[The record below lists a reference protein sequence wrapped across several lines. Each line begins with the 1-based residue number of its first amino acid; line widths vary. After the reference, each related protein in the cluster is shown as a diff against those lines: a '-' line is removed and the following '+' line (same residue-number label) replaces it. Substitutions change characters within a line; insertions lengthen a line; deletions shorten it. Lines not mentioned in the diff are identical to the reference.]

1 MHKLR
6 NTIWIAMVL
15 VAGLLTAGCA
25 SNAIDDPDS
34 PNVVVT
40 VQTLTIPPITA
51 AEDPNNAGLCLF
63 TIADATATLRSQP
76 KSEPADNSPFNDTV
90 MESVTIVYTWDDGTP
105 MSPATFG
112 ISGTV
117 PVGGTASVLFPAV
130 AGGSLTSALAGHTAS
145 LALTFRGQ
153 TVSGDDVVIPT
164 GGSLTIT
171 GSCP

>member
-1 MHKLR
+1 MYKLR
-6 NTIWIAMVL
+6 NTIWIATVL
-15 VAGLLTAGCA
+15 LVGLMTAGCA

-40 VQTLTIPPITA
+40 VQTLTIPPVTA
-51 AEDPNNAGLCLF
+51 AEDPNNAGACLF
-63 TIADATATLRSQP
+63 TVADATATLRSQP

-90 MESVTIVYTWDDGTP
+90 MESVEISYLWDDGTP
-105 MSPATFG
+105 MAPAAFG
-112 ISGTV
+112 VSGTV

-130 AGGSLTSALAGHTAS
+130 PAGALTSGLASHTAS
-145 LALTFRGQ
+145 LDLVFRGH
-153 TVSGDDVVIPT
+153 TVSGDEVVVPT